1 MNWMIRKS
9 YPSIKLFKAEIL
21 SINSSLTYSKILSC
35 KYSSRRKP
43 DVSDIPELNEPPLKK
58 FYEAYYQ
65 AEKGRV
71 HDKKP
76 WKIKCEKGKLYY
88 WCACGWSHDQP
99 LCDGRC
105 VLPEMKLKMK
115 PVLFKP
121 AITREYWLCNC
132 KQTKNR
138 PFCDGS
144 HNSDFVKASHSVIR
158 RKE

>member
-1 MNWMIRKS
+1 
-9 YPSIKLFKAEIL
+9 
-21 SINSSLTYSKILSC
+21 
-35 KYSSRRKP
+35 
-43 DVSDIPELNEPPLKK
+43 
-58 FYEAYYQ
+58 
-65 AEKGRV
+65 
-71 HDKKP
+71 
-76 WKIKCEKGKLYY
+76 
-88 WCACGWSHDQP
+88 
-99 LCDGRC
+99 
-105 VLPEMKLKMK
+105 MKLKMK